1 MMKPM
6 NDEFGRR
13 IRSFLERK
21 SWWEIAKKV
30 QTEVDENLIW
40 QVMVAGIPQL
50 PPEDLKFAQ
59 AMNWAISGKELDETG
74 LNAADYESE
83 NWDYETAAMTGEPSN
98 TALRVVGA
106 ATIRFVRDPAK
117 NQTDTR
123 KRGEDF
129 AEKIVKGSARSGSC
143 KADAPTPV
151 VANPMPSPLSTIEW
165 RVKGAVYLK

>member
-1 MMKPM
+1 MKPM

-21 SWWEIAKKV
+21 SWWEITKKA
-30 QTEVDENLIW
+30 QSEIDETLLW
-40 QVMVAGIPQL
+40 QVMVAGIPLL

-83 NWDYETAAMTGEPSN
+83 NWDYQPAPLAGEPAN

-106 ATIRFVRDPAK
+106 ATVRFVRNPAM
-117 NQTDTR
+117 NHADTR

-129 AEKIVKGSARSGSC
+129 AERIVKGAARSGPC
-143 KADAPTPV
+143 KAATPTAAVP
-151 VANPMPSPLSTIEW
+151 NPKPSPLSTIEW
-165 RVKGAVYLK
+165 RVTGAVYLK